1 VESTLRSVKTRA
13 LEVSLAPQR
22 SFYHKGYLEMRE
34 TLIAEY
40 HNKLATAMSNNP
52 VTQTGLKN

>member
-1 VESTLRSVKTRA
+1 
-13 LEVSLAPQR
+13 
-22 SFYHKGYLEMRE
+22 MRE

-40 HNKLATAMSNNP
+40 HNKLATARSNSP

>member
-1 VESTLRSVKTRA
+1 
-13 LEVSLAPQR
+13 
-22 SFYHKGYLEMRE
+22 MRE